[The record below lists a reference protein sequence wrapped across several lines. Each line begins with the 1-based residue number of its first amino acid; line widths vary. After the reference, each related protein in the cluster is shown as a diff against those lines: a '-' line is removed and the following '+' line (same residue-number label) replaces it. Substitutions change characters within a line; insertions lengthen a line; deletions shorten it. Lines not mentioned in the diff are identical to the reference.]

1 MHLKLITGKNEKV
14 SVPEGFEPITQ
25 FQDTDVF
32 IVGYPK
38 SGNTW
43 FQNLAS
49 GIVYG
54 VDPRFSPPALVD
66 DLVPDVHF
74 KKYYRRYS
82 TPMYFKSH
90 FLPQPSYRRVVYLV
104 RDGRDAMVSYF
115 HYLEGTQKRKLDFL
129 KMVTSGA
136 ELFPGKWH
144 QHVEAWMANPHGAEM
159 MIVKYEDLIQEPL
172 AQLEKF
178 CQFAHLERDQ
188 AFLKHVIESSD
199 FNSLRKKETEMGMG
213 RPDWPAGKFFF
224 RRGKVGS
231 YRDEMPEA
239 VQHAFVKEAGDALT
253 RFEYPHGKPKETIQ

>member
-1 MHLKLITGKNEKV
+1 MHLKLTTGKNER
-14 SVPEGFEPITQ
+14 SLVPEGFEPITQ
-25 FQDTDVF
+25 YQTADIF

-54 VDPRFSPPALVD
+54 VDPRFSPPVLVD
-66 DLVPDVHF
+66 DLVPDVHY

-90 FLPQPSYRRVVYLV
+90 FLPQAAYRRVVYLV

-115 HYLEGTQKRKLDFL
+115 HYLEGTQKRKIDFL
-129 KMVTSGA
+129 KMVTTGA

-159 MIVKYEDLIQEPL
+159 MIIKYEDLILDPL
-172 AQLEKF
+172 PQLEKF
-178 CQFAHLERDQ
+178 CQFASLERDKS
-188 AFLKHVIESSD
+188 FLEHVIEASD
-199 FNSLRKKETEMGMG
+199 FNSLRKKEAAMGMG
-213 RPDWPAGKFFF
+213 RTDWPAGKSFF

-239 VQHAFVKEAGDALT
+239 VQRAFEKEAGEALACFDYDYGPAT
-253 RFEYPHGKPKETIQ
+253 KSLR